1 MLKLLGIQRSELQEA
16 IEQVKEA
23 IRYNKK
29 KDKQLCIHER
39 LLTVQLLLQEKS
51 MADIV
56 EVIGRN
62 QSTSYNYAGMYRD
75 GGIDGLVSFFY
86 QGSESKLTPD
96 LENQLIDTIENKIPK
111 DCGFEVECN
120 WTGPLIREWVAKN
133 LGIEYS
139 ERGIRSLLERI
150 GFSFTRPTYHLAKSD
165 ESQKEVFLAEF
176 EGLKK
181 TPGRGHRPY
190 LLL

>member
-120 WTGPLIREWVAKN
+120 WTGPLIRE
-133 LGIEYS
+133 
-139 ERGIRSLLERI
+139 
-150 GFSFTRPTYHLAKSD
+150 
-165 ESQKEVFLAEF
+165 
-176 EGLKK
+176 
-181 TPGRGHRPY
+181 
-190 LLL
+190 